1 MNYRQPNYGGL
12 KGKIGETAMNFPNVN
27 QQAKQMDG
35 ITLSIKNNQP
45 SIVPGE
51 LGKRD
56 VKIVAAIYEAMGTGK
71 KTTIK

>member
-1 MNYRQPNYGGL
+1 L
-12 KGKIGETAMNFPNVN
+12 KGKIGETSMNFPNVN

-35 ITLSIKNNQP
+35 IAISIQNKQT

-56 VKIVAAIYEAMGTGK
+56 VKIVAAVYEAMRTGK
-71 KTTIK
+71 KITIK

>member
-1 MNYRQPNYGGL
+1 MSF
-12 KGKIGETAMNFPNVN
+12 TNVN

-35 ITLSIKNNQP
+35 IALSIKNNQS

-56 VKIVAAIYEAMGTGK
+56 VTIIAAVYEAMSTGK
-71 KTTIK
+71 KVIIR

>member
-1 MNYRQPNYGGL
+1 L
-12 KGKIGETAMNFPNVN
+12 KGKIGETPMNFPNVN

-35 ITLSIKNNQP
+35 IALSIKSDQT

-56 VKIVAAIYEAMGTGK
+56 VKIVAAVYEACGQVK
-71 KTTIK
+71 KYLSNNLCL